1 MLNYLSIYVKYIY
14 MLSMI
19 NWLYIDIIIWE
30 FSVIDLSMYVYVK

>member
-1 MLNYLSIYVKYIY
+1 

-30 FSVIDLSMYVYVK
+30 FSVIDLSVYVYVK

>member
-1 MLNYLSIYVKYIY
+1 MSNIF